1 MRSHELWMVA
11 WGLGLGW
18 WFGVWLGVWD
28 LGALGVWLSCQV
40 MGPGALDFEWGV
52 LELGVWVLG
61 L

>member
-1 MRSHELWMVA
+1 MVA

-52 LELGVWVLG
+52 LGLGVWVLG